1 MPKLI
6 SSDWGTSALRLR
18 VVDINNKV
26 VLAEVAGLPGISG
39 TFELWKQTRKQEGER
54 VSFYQSVLT
63 DKIIRLEEEL
73 SFSLRD
79 VPLIISGMS
88 SSNMGMMELSYKE
101 VPFDTDGH
109 DLYVKMIEPTDG
121 FKHRILLISGAK
133 TGNDVMRGEETQ
145 LIGYLNGNDKEDQL
159 FIFPGTHSKHVKV
172 KNGKAVDF
180 KTYMTGEFFDLLSKK
195 SILSNAVEENN
206 SLLNDANLESFE
218 KGVTDSLHI
227 NILHGSF
234 LVRTNYLLEKLSKE
248 ENYHYL
254 SGFLIGTE
262 LKELITT
269 SMPVTVVSNEL
280 LIKLYSIA
288 LQKVGINDG
297 RYEDAGKAVIKG
309 HCKIYDLY
317 KP

>member
-18 VVDINNKV
+18 VVDTNDKV

-73 SFSLRD
+73 NFSLRD

-88 SSNMGMMELSYKE
+88 SSNMGMMQLSYKE
-101 VPFDTDGH
+101 VPFDVDGH
-109 DLYVKMIEPTDG
+109 DLYVKMIEPTDD
-121 FKHRILLISGAK
+121 FKHRILLVSGAK

-145 LIGYLNGNDKEDQL
+145 LIGYLNGSDKEDQL
-159 FIFPGTHSKHVKV
+159 FIFPGTHSKHINVM
-172 KNGKAVDF
+172 NGKVVDF
-180 KTYMTGEFFDLLSKK
+180 QTYMTGEFFDLLSKR
-195 SILSNAVEENN
+195 STLSGTVEEND
-206 SLLNDANLESFE
+206 SLLNDTNLKSFE

-227 NILHGSF
+227 NILHSSF
-234 LVRTNYLLEKLSKE
+234 LVRTNYLLEKLSNE

-254 SGFLIGTE
+254 SGLLIGTE
-262 LKELITT
+262 LKELTATRLPLVI
-269 SMPVTVVSNEL
+269 VSNEL
-280 LIKLYSIA
+280 LIKLYSMA
-288 LQKVGINDG
+288 LRKLGINDG